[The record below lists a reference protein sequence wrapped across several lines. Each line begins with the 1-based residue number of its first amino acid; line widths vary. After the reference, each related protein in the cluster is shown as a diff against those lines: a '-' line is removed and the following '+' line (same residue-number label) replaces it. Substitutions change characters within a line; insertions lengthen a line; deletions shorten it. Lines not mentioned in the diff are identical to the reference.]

1 MHTTTSATIRISLGD
16 RSYCVEIGAGL
27 LGSLGGRVLAAAG
40 AQYPALRAGPP
51 RHTGG
56 TPVPLADSHTGE
68 TPVSLSDPHT
78 GGTPVLRGA
87 AGRAFLVVDDNLPA
101 ETIGVAAA
109 SLESVGFA
117 VSVER
122 LVATETNKSVAAA
135 ERLLVALDLS
145 GHERRDPVVAL
156 GGGIVG
162 DIAGFAAAVYR
173 RGVPVIQC
181 PTTLLAMVDASVG
194 GKTGVNLAV
203 AGSLRKNMVG
213 SFWQPRIVVAD
224 VASLR
229 SLGDRQFR
237 AGLAE
242 CLKHGMIAGEI
253 DPALADWT
261 AASLP
266 RLHCRDEAAI
276 AELVE
281 RNVRIKAAIVAG
293 DEREES
299 TGAGGRASLNLGHT
313 FAHAIETIPH
323 LSPDDDPANAP
334 LLHGEAV
341 ALGLVAASACSETL
355 GMAGAGFTDRVRRLV
370 ADAGLPVA
378 VADLPGDD
386 ALLAAMLHDKK
397 VAGGRLRLVLPI
409 GPGRAEVV
417 DDPPV
422 AAVRA
427 GLDAIR
433 RER

>member
-1 MHTTTSATIRISLGD
+1 MSDCNRHSIHVSLGD
-16 RSYCVEIGAGL
+16 RSYSVEVGAGL
-27 LGSLGGRVLAAAG
+27 LGSLGGRVLEALDSKH
-40 AQYPALRAGPP
+40 PARTAGPP

-56 TPVPLADSHTGE
+56 TPVPLSDLHT
-68 TPVSLSDPHT
+68 D
-78 GGTPVLRGA
+78 GTPVLRGA

-101 ETIGVAAA
+101 ETIGAAAA
-109 SLESVGFA
+109 SLEAVGYA
-117 VSVER
+117 VTIER
-122 LVATETNKSVAAA
+122 VAATETNKSVAAT
-135 ERLLVALDLS
+135 ERLLVALDQS

-162 DIAGFAAAVYR
+162 DVSGFAAATYR

-181 PTTLLAMVDASVG
+181 PTTLLSMVDASVG
-194 GKTGVNLAV
+194 GKTGVNLV
-203 AGSLRKNMVG
+203 VDGSLRKNMVG
-213 SFWQPRIVVAD
+213 SFWQPRLVVAD
-224 VASLR
+224 VTALR

-242 CLKHGMIAGEI
+242 CLKHGMIAVDT
-253 DPALADWT
+253 DPTLADWT

-293 DEREES
+293 DEREDS
-299 TGAGGRASLNLGHT
+299 PDAGGRALLNLGHT
-313 FAHAIETIPH
+313 FGHAIETIPH
-323 LSPDDDPANAP
+323 LSPDEEPANAP

-341 ALGLVAASACSETL
+341 AIGLVAASACAENL
-355 GMAGAGFTDRVRRLV
+355 GMVETGFTDHVRRLI

-386 ALLAAMLHDKK
+386 TLLAAMLHDKK

-409 GPGRAEVV
+409 GDGRAAVV
-417 DDPPV
+417 DDPD
-422 AAVRA
+422 AEAVRT
-427 GLDAIR
+427 GLAAIR
-433 RER
+433 RA